1 MKQAALCLVID
12 QKKQQILLAMK
23 KRGFGADLWNSP
35 GGKVEPGETIEQ
47 AAIRET
53 KEEIGLIIEKIKPIG
68 TIVYHDPDDSKW
80 HVDLFLAQ
88 KWSGE
93 PVETEEMKPQWFDF
107 ADIPYSK
114 MWADD
119 AIWIPEILKDKTVQG
134 EVILET
140 KNKIKSHTLVFE

>member
-1 MKQAALCLVID
+1 MKITTLALIINFE
-12 QKKQQILLAMK
+12 KKQILLAMK

-53 KEEIGLIIEKIKPIG
+53 KEEIGLNIEKIKSIG
-68 TIVYHDPDDSKW
+68 SIVFHDPDDSKW
-80 HVDLFLAQ
+80 QVDLFLAQ

-93 PVETEEMKPQWFDF
+93 PQETKEMKPEWFDF
-107 ADIPYSK
+107 ADIPYSQ

-119 AIWIPEILKDKTVQG
+119 AIWMPEILKGKSVQG

-140 KNKIKSHTLVFE
+140 KTKIKSHTLVFE